1 MKIERFL
8 IQGCCG
14 RKQIVFK
21 LDRPLAV
28 ELLEVLKSNGFTEAP
43 NFAKAGMI
51 YADNKDL
58 IVSGPVG
65 GDKLNVKCKHRE
77 DECNQ
82 YLNDLEALLI
92 RTE

>member
-21 LDRPLAV
+21 VDRPISL
-28 ELLEVLKSNGFTEAP
+28 ELLEVLKSNGYTEAP
-43 NFAKAGMI
+43 KFAQAGMI

-65 GDKLNVKCKHRE
+65 SDKLNVKCKKG
-77 DECNQ
+77 DCDLA
-82 YLNDLEALLI
+82 LNELEALLT

>member
-8 IQGCCG
+8 IQGCCN

-21 LDRPLAV
+21 LDRPLFV

-65 GDKLNVKCKHRE
+65 GDKLNVKCKKGGCE
-77 DECNQ
+77 LA
-82 YLNDLEALLI
+82 LNELEALLT

>member
-14 RKQIVFK
+14 RKHIVFK
-21 LDRPLAV
+21 LDKPLALD
-28 ELLEVLKSNGFTEAP
+28 LLDVLKSNGYTEAP
-43 NFAKAGMI
+43 KFAQAGML

-58 IVSGPVG
+58 IVSGPIG
-65 GDKLNVKCKHRE
+65 GDKLNVKCKKE
-77 DECNQ
+77 DCDA